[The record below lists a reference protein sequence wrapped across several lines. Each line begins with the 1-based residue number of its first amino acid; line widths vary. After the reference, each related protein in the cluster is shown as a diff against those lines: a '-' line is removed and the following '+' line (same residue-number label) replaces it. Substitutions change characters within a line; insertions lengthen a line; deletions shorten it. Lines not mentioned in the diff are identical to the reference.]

1 MNAGNVEIL
10 KLIYLKNKKCLHAMA
25 ADGKPDLRV
34 MSMNVACTRP
44 SLWIIQI

>member
-25 ADGKPDLRV
+25 ADGKRDFTV
-34 MSMNVACTRP
+34 MSINAACTRP
-44 SLWIIQI
+44 SLWIIQL